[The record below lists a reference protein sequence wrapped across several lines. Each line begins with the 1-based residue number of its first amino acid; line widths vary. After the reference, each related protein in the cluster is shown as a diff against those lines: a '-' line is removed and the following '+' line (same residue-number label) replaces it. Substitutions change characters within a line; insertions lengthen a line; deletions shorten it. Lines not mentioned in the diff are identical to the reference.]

1 MTIVSF
7 HSNGLYIKCYDSDIM
22 GYTIGEALREKGVR
36 GAEFVAANDLLDIF
50 ASALIGDNLKVKKFS
65 CVPPVIVR
73 INTESGLELGIVRSV
88 SKKPNGDL
96 RVHVTTGTTV
106 SRIVVGKELLEVPSR
121 FFL

>member
-1 MTIVSF
+1 MIAILWVIQLVK
-7 HSNGLYIKCYDSDIM
+7 HCGKKEL
-22 GYTIGEALREKGVR
+22 G
-36 GAEFVAANDLLDIF
+36 GAEFVAANDLLAIF
-50 ASALIGDNLKVKKFS
+50 ASALNGDNLKVTEFS
-65 CVPPVIVR
+65 CVPPVIVK

-121 FFL
+121 SFL